1 MTLDQLKMLITVA
14 EHGSL
19 KLASELL
26 HKTQPAVSQGI
37 SKLESSLHIQV
48 FNREK
53 YRLELT
59 EEGQKIYQHAKRVLA
74 EAGRLYQIADYLAEG
89 NETKLTIA
97 FEASYN
103 LSHLLPILEK
113 TQQQFPETQ
122 IILKQEYIS
131 GAIQAVQM
139 KVADIAISAIPA
151 QIRERLSVKSVEIY
165 QGGMVCVASQKL
177 INRHPNLSS
186 IDALVNEYQIV
197 IQDTGSHTGKIEF
210 GVKKG
215 QRRWYANDFSTKK
228 MLIQSGMGWGS
239 LPIFLV
245 EKELAS
251 GDLVKL
257 ELPQIEQ
264 QEQLVYHAIAAEDKI
279 FGPVATF
286 LWQALSE

>member
-37 SKLESSLHIQV
+37 SKLESSLHMQV
-48 FNREK
+48 FHREK